1 MIKTLA
7 RQIKEYKRASLVT
20 PIFMILEVA
29 MEMVIPLLMAS
40 IIDDGVQAGDMK
52 HIFAIGCYMILAA
65 IVGLFAG
72 VMGGKYGAKA
82 STGFARNLRE
92 AMYENIQ
99 TFSFSN
105 IDKFSTA
112 GLVTRM
118 TTDVTNIQNAY
129 QMLLRMCFRA
139 PVSLICAMLMA
150 FLINARVA
158 SIYLVAV
165 VFLGIVIIFIMRAVS
180 KYFSEVFKKYD
191 DLNASVQENVAAQR
205 VVKAYVREDYEIDKF
220 HKASYN
226 IYKMFKKAECT
237 MTYVWPVMQFT
248 VYGCILGISWLGAH
262 MIVASQLTTGELMS
276 LLTYCMT
283 ILMNL
288 MMLAMIFVMMTM
300 SAASARRIAEV
311 LEEKADITNPEQ
323 PDYDVTDGS
332 IRFDHV
338 TFRYNKQSEKPVL
351 DDLNFEIKAGETI
364 GILGGTGS
372 SKTSLVNLISRL
384 YDVNEGTVY
393 VGGKDVRSYDLETL
407 RNEVS
412 VVLQKNVLFSG
423 TILENLRWGDENAT
437 EEECIRACRL
447 ACADEFIEKMPEKY
461 NTYIEQGG
469 SNVSG
474 GQKQRLCIARAL
486 LKKPK
491 VLILDDST
499 SAVDTAT
506 DAKIRKAFATEIP
519 GTTKIIIAQRI
530 SSIQDADRII
540 VMDNGKIDAFAPHE
554 ELLRTNEI
562 YKEVYEAQ
570 TQTGGGDFDENGGES

>member
-7 RQIKEYKRASLVT
+7 KQIKEYKSASLVT

-139 PVSLICAMLMA
+139 PVSLICAMLMT

-276 LLTYCMT
+276 LLTYCMS